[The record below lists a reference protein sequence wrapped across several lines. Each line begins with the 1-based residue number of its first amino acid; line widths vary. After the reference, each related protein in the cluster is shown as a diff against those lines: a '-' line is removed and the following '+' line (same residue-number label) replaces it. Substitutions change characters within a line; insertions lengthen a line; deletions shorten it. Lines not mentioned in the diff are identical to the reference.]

1 MNPFRQMLIA
11 HGAKL
16 PIGTWVVSA
25 SPIVAEAIGS
35 AGFEWGV
42 IDMEHTPLDLICLLY
57 TSRCV

>member
-25 SPIVAEAIGS
+25 LS
-35 AGFEWGV
+35 
-42 IDMEHTPLDLICLLY
+42 LIHI
-57 TSRCV
+57 